1 MVSKGKKEL
10 MIFQKRILGLLG
22 FFLAP
27 CAIGFGLLGDNSAII
42 DPKWWYSI
50 SMTYYANSQICMI
63 GVLFSM
69 AVMFLSYIG
78 YNTSDKVLTIISGI
92 SAMGIIVFPCGHEG
106 IEITGLLGLECGTS
120 FIIHCTFASLMF
132 ISFAIMVGYNFTQTK
147 GGDNMT
153 PEKQLRNKIYYTCA
167 GIIGVFML
175 NQVIASIF
183 GFPGYWTL
191 INEAIMLWA
200 FSFAWLV
207 KAEFFECFND
217 KKASPELNNVIKN
230 EIA

>member
-1 MVSKGKKEL
+1 MVSTSKKEL
-10 MIFQKRILGLLG
+10 MVFQKRILGLLG

-27 CAIGFGLLGDNSAII
+27 CAIGFGLLGDNSQIV

-78 YNTSDKVLTIISGI
+78 YNASDKILTIISGI

-120 FIIHCTFASLMF
+120 FKIHCTFACLMF
-132 ISFAIMVGYNFTQTK
+132 ISFAIMVGYNFTQSK
-147 GGDNMT
+147 GDDTMT
-153 PEKQLRNKIYYTCA
+153 PEKKLRNKIYYTCA
-167 GIIGVFML
+167 GVIIVFML
-175 NQVIASIF
+175 NQVISACC

-200 FSFAWLV
+200 FSFAGSSKPNFLSV
-207 KAEFFECFND
+207 SMI
-217 KKASPELNNVIKN
+217 KKHPPNSIML
-230 EIA
+230 

>member
-1 MVSKGKKEL
+1 MVSTGKKEL

-27 CAIGFGLLGDNSAII
+27 CAIGFGLLGDNSAIV

-78 YNTSDKVLTIISGI
+78 YNASDKILTIISGI

-120 FIIHCTFASLMF
+120 FKIHCTFACLMF
-132 ISFAIMVGYNFTQTK
+132 ISFAIMVGYNFTQSK
-147 GGDNMT
+147 GDDTMT
-153 PEKQLRNKIYYTCA
+153 PEKKLRNKIYYTCA
-167 GIIGVFML
+167 GVIIVFML
-175 NQVIASIF
+175 NQVISACC

-217 KKASPELNNVIKN
+217 KKASPELNNAVKN
-230 EIA
+230 ELA

>member
-1 MVSKGKKEL
+1 MVSTGKKEL

-27 CAIGFGLLGDNSAII
+27 CAIGFGLLGDNSAIV

-63 GVLFSM
+63 GVLFAMS
-69 AVMFLSYIG
+69 VMFLSYVG
-78 YNTSDKVLTIISGI
+78 YNTSDRILTIISGVC
-92 SAMGIIVFPCGHEG
+92 AMGIIVFPCGHEG
-106 IEITGLLGLECGTS
+106 ITVTGLLGLECGTS
-120 FIIHCTFASLMF
+120 FLIHCTFAILMF
-132 ISFAIMVGYNFTQTK
+132 VSFAIMVGYNFTRSK
-147 GGDNMT
+147 GEKMT
-153 PEKQLRNKIYYTCA
+153 PEKELRNKIYYACA

-175 NQVIASIF
+175 NQVLAVAC

-191 INEAIMLWA
+191 INEAVMLWA

-207 KAEFFECFND
+207 KAEFFNCFND
-217 KKASPELNNVIKN
+217 KNVSHQIADHAS
-230 EIA
+230 

>member
-1 MVSKGKKEL
+1 

-27 CAIGFGLLGDNSAII
+27 CAIGFGLLGDNSAIV

-63 GVLFSM
+63 GVLFAMS
-69 AVMFLSYIG
+69 VMFLSYVG
-78 YNTSDKVLTIISGI
+78 YNTSDRILTIISGVC
-92 SAMGIIVFPCGHEG
+92 AMGIIVFPCGHEG
-106 IEITGLLGLECGTS
+106 IAVTGLLGLECGTS

-132 ISFAIMVGYNFTQTK
+132 ISFAIMVGYNFTRSK
-147 GGDNMT
+147 GEKMT
-153 PEKQLRNKIYYTCA
+153 PEKELRNKIYYACA

-175 NQVIASIF
+175 NQVISATC

-191 INEAIMLWA
+191 INEAVMLWA

-207 KAEFFECFND
+207 KAEFFSCFND
-217 KKASPELNNVIKN
+217 KTVSPEISNY
-230 EIA
+230 AS